1 MDSTPASVLEQMRG
15 PDRGPAWVRFVRL
28 YTPLI
33 AYWANRAG
41 VPEADRADLIQD
53 VFVVLV
59 RVVPTFHY
67 EPGRSFRA
75 WLHTVLVNKW
85 KDHCRKKSVPLLTE
99 MPEPAVEDGVPL
111 IDEAEYRAVI
121 AARAAKLIESD
132 FNTATWQAFW
142 RTAVDGRSPAEV
154 AEELELSVNA
164 VYLARSRVLAR
175 LRRDLVGLWE

>member
-1 MDSTPASVLEQMRG
+1 MDSTPASVLEQLRG

-28 YTPLI
+28 YTPLL

-41 VPEADRADLIQD
+41 VPDADRADLIQD

-67 EPGRSFRA
+67 EPGRSFRV

-111 IDEAEYRAVI
+111 IDEAEYRAVL
-121 AARAAKLIESD
+121 AARRRIGTNCVLGSFSD
-132 FNTATWQAFW
+132 
-142 RTAVDGRSPAEV
+142 
-154 AEELELSVNA
+154 
-164 VYLARSRVLAR
+164 RSRIPR
-175 LRRDLVGLWE
+175 TSRDAGSYSEGIREIPWC